1 LFAQAN
7 YKEAAAGLYS
17 VLSAGPG
24 WDWTTLSSL
33 YPSVDTYTAQLR
45 TLEKTVKQNPK
56 ASDAL
61 LRKIGNYK
69 FENFE
74 TIPLFGVP
82 IEVVVDP
89 KIIEDWA
96 FSGWDGG
103 DLGHTWLIKACK
115 QEKPCK

>member
-1 LFAQAN
+1 MGQPHMF
-7 YKEAAAGLYS
+7 ETDELY
-17 VLSAGPG
+17 AM
-24 WDWTTLSSL
+24 WE
-33 YPSVDTYTAQLR
+33 QLLQ
-45 TLEKTVKQNPK
+45 TPDPK
-56 ASDAL
+56 AADEL

-89 KIIEDWA
+89 KIIADWP

-103 DLGHTWLIKACK
+103 DLGHTFLISACK